1 MAPIPILLNFPCLAG
16 ADGLAAAGWA
26 LWGRYRTFVLLF
38 LFVEY
43 LGLFWL
49 FDPIWRGMR
58 FFRFGRVGSSSVDAG
73 VFLQRARAGLGAG
86 VDGGLVVLFVERRSD
101 GLWSGAW
108 VSDAGVARN
117 AHLGLADAVGGRAE
131 EVDGFVPSPV
141 DAVGWL
147 MCRGGGVGRA
157 SMRDADPG
165 EAGALLGQGLRVG
178 CWVGVVLRAGRSGEL
193 RAFARWVSERVG
205 ASFSGPSHPGLEP
218 GAVVGSVFAGGPDA
232 SEVRACLELVPR
244 CVPGFD
250 YVTGTRVVTH
260 GGWVAGRVGGVLAPL
275 VLAVLVQ
282 VFVGGQV
289 GGLVWFLAV
298 CASLVGLVRLGGV
311 RYPALAGRVGR
322 LFGVGGF
329 KVFRPRRKLW
339 PASNGA
345 YPLDRRCFVFAP
357 GQVAGLVSPSSGA
370 ASGVVE
376 TGGRSTPP
384 VLLSSSGVAGP
395 WVGASSDGD
404 ICLQGGALARG
415 VAVTG
420 EPGSGKRLTL
430 STPVRVPGGWK
441 RMGDLAVGDVV
452 VGGDGSACQVVFV
465 SQVENN
471 PRLFRVTCGDGQ
483 FVFADGDHQWLAF
496 DGEKWRV
503 VCTDDFVAG
512 GNWWLPVGGV
522 VAGDGGHYELAGVGD
537 VLDQVAGGVVPGFG
551 VGVDADW
558 RLDFARLFLA
568 RFGDRKFECVP
579 DVARWL
585 VRMLRSAGVPARRFA
600 GGVCVLGDVLV
611 SGRMPV
617 VDVSAVGPGDRGFE
631 PARCIQVDS
640 PDSTYQ
646 VLDGVVTHNTRLVEG
661 LWAWL
666 LGDAL
671 RTGRRHA
678 FVAFDSKG
686 DGVGQYAG
694 WAQLLGANLDVVDVD
709 DASSLAID
717 MFVGGSVADRARR
730 FVSAMV
736 YAWGEQSIGAR
747 ATEVL
752 TGLLAGGLCVNADDV
767 AAFNESQSGGLVRL
781 DPDAGPVE
789 FAHVLAG
796 GKGDEAGV
804 GLFEILSE
812 RARGDVADGAL
823 ASDALEACQ
832 LLSPVFAGVTPAAR
846 RSLVESSRNKLDE
859 LCAFSSWFS
868 PSRQRAPWS
877 QLLDEDRVVV
887 VNFGH
892 SATGRVVDEQ
902 AGGRLSA
909 MLMFG
914 LREAIAST
922 CYSWGELGRRV
933 SVVSDELA
941 VQAGYSDKVFSW
953 FYDQGRA
960 FGVWLLLA
968 TQRPGQLPDR
978 LREVFLTMG
987 TLVSY
992 RQNNPDVAASV
1003 ATQLSGGDGEVSA
1016 GDVMGLPRW
1025 SALVRTNFDDA
1036 RLSAFVLKVADFAGD
1051 KPGTL
1056 SRWGMGR

>member
-1 MAPIPILLNFPCLAG
+1 MC
-16 ADGLAAAGWA
+16 
-26 LWGRYRTFVLLF
+26 V
-38 LFVEY
+38 
-43 LGLFWL
+43 
-49 FDPIWRGMR
+49 R

-86 VDGGLVVLFVERRSD
+86 VDSGLVVLFVERRSD

-117 AHLGLADAVGGRAE
+117 AHLGLANAVGGRAV
-131 EVDGFVPSPV
+131 EVDDFSPADV
-141 DAVGWL
+141 KAVGWL
-147 MCRGGGVGRA
+147 VCRDGGGAFGRVSVA
-157 SMRDADPG
+157 NTDPG
-165 EAGALLGQGLRVG
+165 EAGALLGQGLLPG
-178 CWVGVVLRAGRSGEL
+178 CWVGVVLRAGSKSEV
-193 RAFARWVSERVG
+193 RAFGRWVSSQSELVS
-205 ASFSGPSHPGLEP
+205 APSHPGLEP
-218 GAVVGSVFAGGPDA
+218 GAVVGSVFAGGPSA
-232 SEVRACLELVPR
+232 REVRGVLEHVARCL
-244 CVPGFD
+244 PGFD
-250 YVTGTRVVTH
+250 YVTSARVVSWF
-260 GGWVAGRVGGVLAPL
+260 GLVAGRVAGILIPL
-275 VLAVLVQ
+275 VLAGLVQ
-282 VFVGGQV
+282 IFVGGSFT
-289 GGLVWFLAV
+289 GLAWFLGA
-298 CASLVGLVRLGGV
+298 CAAFVGLVRLGG
-311 RYPALAGRVGR
+311 LKFSRVGH
-322 LFGVGGF
+322 LFGVNGF
-329 KVFRPRRKLW
+329 KVFRPRRRWW
-339 PASNGA
+339 PASGGG
-345 YPLDRRCFVFAP
+345 YPLDHRCFVFSP
-357 GQVAGLVSPSSGA
+357 GQVVGLVAPTSGA

-384 VLLSSSGVAGP
+384 VLLADSGVAGP
-395 WVGASSDGD
+395 WVGSSSDGEVS
-404 ICLQGGALARG
+404 LQGAALARG

-420 EPGSGKRLTL
+420 EPGSGKRLTI

-441 RMGDLAVGDVV
+441 RMGDLVVGDVV
-452 VGGDGSACQVVFV
+452 AGGDGPACRVVFV

-483 FVFADGDHQWLAF
+483 FVFADGGHQWLAF
-496 DGEKWRV
+496 DGQSWRV

-522 VAGDGGHYELAGVGD
+522 VAGDGVDRCLPDPSVALDGV
-537 VLDQVAGGVVPGFG
+537 VAGVVPKFG
-551 VGVDADW
+551 VEVDVGW
-558 RLDFARLFLA
+558 RLSFARMFLA
-568 RFGDRKFECVP
+568 RFGDRKFECRSRA
-579 DVARWL
+579 ARWL
-585 VRMLRSAGVPARRFA
+585 TRMLRSAGVPARRFT
-600 GGVCVLGDVLV
+600 GGICVLGDVLIT
-611 SGRMPV
+611 GRMPV
-617 VDVSAVGPGDRGFE
+617 VDVSPVGPGDDGFE

-666 LGDAL
+666 LGDAM
-671 RTGRRHA
+671 RSGRRHA

-686 DGVGQYAG
+686 DGVGQYEQWAG
-694 WAQLLGANLDVVDVD
+694 LLGARLDVVDVD
-709 DASSLAID
+709 DANSLAVD
-717 MFVGGSVADRARR
+717 MFDGDLVADRARR

-736 YAWGEQSIGAR
+736 YAWGEQAIGAR

-767 AAFNESQSGGLVRL
+767 AAFNESASGGLVRL
-781 DPDAGPVE
+781 NPDDGPVE

-804 GLFEILSE
+804 GLFEVLSE
-812 RARGDVADGAL
+812 RARANVADGVVS
-823 ASDALEACQ
+823 SDVLDACR

-859 LCAFSSWFS
+859 LCAFSSWFA
-868 PSRQRAPWS
+868 PSRARASWS
-877 QLLDEDRVVV
+877 QLLDDDRVVV

-914 LREAIAST
+914 LRETIAST
-922 CYSWGELGRRV
+922 CYGWASQGRRV

-941 VQAGYSDKVFSW
+941 VQAGYSDRVFSW
-953 FYDQGRA
+953 LYDQGRA

-992 RQNNPDVAASV
+992 RQNNPDVAATV
-1003 ATQLSGGDGEVSA
+1003 ASQLSSGDGEVSA
-1016 GDVMGLPRW
+1016 ADVMGLPRW
-1025 SALVRTNFDDA
+1025 SALVRSNFDDA
-1036 RLSAFVLKVADFAGD
+1036 RLSPFVLRVSDFAGD
-1051 KPGTL
+1051 KAGTL
-1056 SRWGMGR
+1056 ARWGFNA